1 MVVECPQCRAKY
13 RLDEKQFAGR
23 TEVTIRCNQCGARFA
38 ESLPAVPGIPVA
50 TDVAQQPLVPELPT
64 DKNVALAVTSGPLKG
79 KVYPIT
85 KPRVVLGRA
94 GADIV
99 VSDGEISRQHCALE
113 VYGRRARL
121 LDLGST
127 NGTWVDGERVE
138 ARELEH
144 LSEFRI
150 GSTVLILTVTNKD

>member
-1 MVVECPQCRAKY
+1 MVVECPQCQAKY
-13 RLDEKQFAGR
+13 RLDESQHAGR
-23 TEVTIRCNQCGARFA
+23 TEITIRCTKCGARFA
-38 ESLPAVPGIPVA
+38 ERLPAAPGPPPS
-50 TDVAQQPLVPELPT
+50 TDPSQKPAAPELPQ
-64 DKNVALAVTSGPLKG
+64 DKNVALAVTQGPLKG
-79 KVYPIT
+79 KVFPIT
-85 KPRVVLGRA
+85 QPRVVLGRA

-99 VSDGEISRQHCALE
+99 VADGEVSRQHCALE
-113 VYGRRARL
+113 IHGQRARL

-150 GSTVLILTVTNKD
+150 GETVLIFTVTNKE

>member
-1 MVVECPQCRAKY
+1 MVVECPQCQAKY
-13 RLDEKQFAGR
+13 RLDETQLAGR
-23 TEVTIRCNQCGARFA
+23 TEVTIRCTKCGSRFA
-38 ESLPAVPGIPVA
+38 ERLPALPGTPA
-50 TDVAQQPLVPELPT
+50 GTDPSQTPLVPELPA
-64 DKNVALAVTSGPLKG
+64 DKNVALAVTQGPLKG
-79 KVYPIT
+79 KVFPISQ
-85 KPRVVLGRA
+85 PRVVLGRA

-99 VSDGEISRQHCALE
+99 VADGEISRQHCALE

-138 ARELEH
+138 TRELEH

-150 GSTVLILTVTNKD
+150 GGTVFILTVTNKD